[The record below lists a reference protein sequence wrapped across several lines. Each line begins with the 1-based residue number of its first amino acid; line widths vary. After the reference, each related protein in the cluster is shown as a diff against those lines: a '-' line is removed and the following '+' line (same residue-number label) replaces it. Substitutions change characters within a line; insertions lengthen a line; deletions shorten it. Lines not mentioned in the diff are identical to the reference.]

1 MNTRPTERVPIKRP
15 ARAREMQDALNHYIY
30 HPLAWQL
37 ARALAPTPL
46 TPNMVSVFGG
56 LLVVAA
62 GAVYFTT
69 SGPLWAI
76 LGMALHLSWH
86 VVDGADGDLARITGK
101 TSPLGELIDGICDYV
116 SHIVLYVLLAFVLT
130 RAIGPGWAWFWTL
143 SAGAS
148 HIVQA
153 NHVEVQRRFY
163 QYWTYGVPWLQA
175 LEWRCAWLTPTE
187 EEIKLALIERGV
199 PIGYAAAARVEEE
212 AAPTV
217 EALARQ
223 RSRWFRDHVFYLTQA
238 PRLIGRALRQRQ
250 WRQAEAGLAHLV
262 MSSHTLELMGFVA
275 FAALA
280 GGIGSATWRTLG
292 FTLLAGKL
300 VLGVQLARGA
310 GLSWRELFGLAWRLP
325 LLGLGWLWGVA
336 RHLAGA
342 EEAWSHTRHRG

>member
-1 MNTRPTERVPIKRP
+1 
-15 ARAREMQDALNHYIY
+15 MQDALNHYIY

-56 LLVVAA
+56 MLVVAA

-69 SGPLWAI
+69 TGPLWAI

-130 RAIGPGWAWFWTL
+130 RAIGSGWAWFWTL

-163 QYWTYGVPWLQA
+163 QYWTYGVPWLQN
-175 LEWRCAWLTPTE
+175 TSGP
-187 EEIKLALIERGV
+187 
-199 PIGYAAAARVEEE
+199 
-212 AAPTV
+212 
-217 EALARQ
+217 
-223 RSRWFRDHVFYLTQA
+223 D
-238 PRLIGRALRQRQ
+238 
-250 WRQAEAGLAHLV
+250 
-262 MSSHTLELMGFVA
+262 
-275 FAALA
+275 
-280 GGIGSATWRTLG
+280 RTLFADSG
-292 FTLLAGKL
+292 
-300 VLGVQLARGA
+300 
-310 GLSWRELFGLAWRLP
+310 
-325 LLGLGWLWGVA
+325 GLGWLLRGVVAGYLRLAAGMSPNALRIDAAVTRAMADDPALLA
-336 RHLAGA
+336 RIRAEVQREQRPLLELLRYLGPNPRAVLLGLSMLAGSPIWYFIYLSVGLNLLLA
-342 EEAWSHTRHRG
+342 VSVRLHDAAAGRVVVRLSLP